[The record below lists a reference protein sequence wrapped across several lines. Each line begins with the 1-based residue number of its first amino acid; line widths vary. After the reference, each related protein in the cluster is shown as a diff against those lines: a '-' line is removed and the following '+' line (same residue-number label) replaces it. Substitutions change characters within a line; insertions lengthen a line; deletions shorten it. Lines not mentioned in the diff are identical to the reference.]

1 MVLDLPL
8 SKLQP
13 LEPSSKEMLCLI
25 NNLLDDDKFKLFMRY
40 CLPPAKLLSTI
51 AIYNDLAFLPSIGEN
66 VVDGAKKN
74 SKKDLKPGRKALPDP
89 DDNTSLSFNPDDPG
103 TPGWYS
109 KKERRAFTPFVLTWD
124 EWDQT
129 TMRRTNSQ
137 LKKMFK
143 EYYNSRDFGSTEEED
158 NGIVATNLK
167 TLREKFRLSPG
178 KRILPWWKRRYLRS
192 NPFNADEQLCENK
205 DE

>member
-1 MVLDLPL
+1 
-8 SKLQP
+8 
-13 LEPSSKEMLCLI
+13 
-25 NNLLDDDKFKLFMRY
+25 MRY

-66 VVDGAKKN
+66 VVDKAKKN
-74 SKKDLKPGRKALPDP
+74 SGLTKPGKLFAATIDP
-89 DDNTSLSFNPDDPG
+89 ETNSEILVELTFSS
-103 TPGWYS
+103 TPGWYP
-109 KKERRAFTPFVLTWD
+109 KKERKTLTPFVLTWD
-124 EWDQT
+124 GWDQT